1 MTQDQSPRSV
11 VQLRT
16 ALAERS
22 LTAAANIAGYL
33 RRIERQNETLRAY
46 LHVCTDRAQREA
58 MALDALASGFPEA
71 LGPLAGVPVSV
82 KDLIDTSF
90 APTTYGQAKYREHQ
104 PQTTAVCVQ
113 RLQSAHAIVL
123 GKAHLHEFA
132 FGVTNENPHF
142 GSARNPLDPTRIT
155 GGSSGGS
162 AASVAAG
169 MALVSVGTDTGGS
182 VRIPAAFTG
191 VVGLKPTFG
200 AIPTDGVYPLAPSLD
215 HVGSF
220 ANTVLDAARVA
231 EVMAGLAPGT
241 WSQGQTEADQ
251 IRPMAAGLVQS
262 LVDAYA
268 SQRVAEWFSNMC
280 TLLSREGL
288 IRVAGEVPVDG
299 GQIAIHQGNILGAE
313 AYATHAQSLADHPAD
328 YGSDVLARLQAGH
341 DVPTTDYIASRTF
354 QENFQAE
361 MDRYLQR
368 YDCFL
373 LPTVPIPAP
382 PLGAT
387 TVTVRGKEEAVRPL
401 LTRFTNPWNLAGL
414 PAISIPAGNVDGL
427 PMGLQII
434 GPRGQDAKLVHMA
447 HVVETALQKL

>member
-1 MTQDQSPRSV
+1 MVLQHVHVIVPR
-11 VQLRT
+11 
-16 ALAERS
+16 
-22 LTAAANIAGYL
+22 
-33 RRIERQNETLRAY
+33 
-46 LHVCTDRAQREA
+46 
-58 MALDALASGFPEA
+58 
-71 LGPLAGVPVSV
+71 
-82 KDLIDTSF
+82 
-90 APTTYGQAKYREHQ
+90 
-104 PQTTAVCVQ
+104 
-113 RLQSAHAIVL
+113 
-123 GKAHLHEFA
+123 
-132 FGVTNENPHF
+132 
-142 GSARNPLDPTRIT
+142 
-155 GGSSGGS
+155 
-162 AASVAAG
+162 
-169 MALVSVGTDTGGS
+169 GTHPCC
-182 VRIPAAFTG
+182 R
-191 VVGLKPTFG
+191 
-200 AIPTDGVYPLAPSLD
+200 
-215 HVGSF
+215 
-220 ANTVLDAARVA
+220 
-231 EVMAGLAPGT
+231 
-241 WSQGQTEADQ
+241 
-251 IRPMAAGLVQS
+251 
-262 LVDAYA
+262 
-268 SQRVAEWFSNMC
+268 
-280 TLLSREGL
+280 
-288 IRVAGEVPVDG
+288 EVPVDG

>member
-71 LGPLAGVPVSV
+71 LGPLAGVAVSV

-155 GGSSGGS
+155 ADRAAAAQHPWQRHGPRQRRHGHRWQCSHSRSLYGSRRPQTDLWSHPYRWRLS
-162 AASVAAG
+162 A
-169 MALVSVGTDTGGS
+169 
-182 VRIPAAFTG
+182 
-191 VVGLKPTFG
+191 G
-200 AIPTDGVYPLAPSLD
+200 AIT
-215 HVGSF
+215 
-220 ANTVLDAARVA
+220 R
-231 EVMAGLAPGT
+231 
-241 WSQGQTEADQ
+241 
-251 IRPMAAGLVQS
+251 
-262 LVDAYA
+262 
-268 SQRVAEWFSNMC
+268 
-280 TLLSREGL
+280 SR
-288 IRVAGEVPVDG
+288 
-299 GQIAIHQGNILGAE
+299 
-313 AYATHAQSLADHPAD
+313 
-328 YGSDVLARLQAGH
+328 RLFRQH
-341 DVPTTDYIASRTF
+341 SP
-354 QENFQAE
+354 
-361 MDRYLQR
+361 
-368 YDCFL
+368 
-373 LPTVPIPAP
+373 
-382 PLGAT
+382 
-387 TVTVRGKEEAVRPL
+387 
-401 LTRFTNPWNLAGL
+401 
-414 PAISIPAGNVDGL
+414 
-427 PMGLQII
+427 
-434 GPRGQDAKLVHMA
+434 
-447 HVVETALQKL
+447 